1 MSLPVG
7 GVVATEYQFEI
18 VERIGSVQRF
28 TVHDGLGMP
37 GDYSL
42 IDVPHFVD
50 LDLLSN
56 SRSFHFQADFH
67 GFSRM
72 A

>member
-7 GVVATEYQFEI
+7 GLVATEYQFEI
-18 VERIGSVQRF
+18 MERIGSVQWSA
-28 TVHDGLGMP
+28 VEDGLGVP

-56 SRSFHFQADFH
+56 SRSFHFYADFH
-67 GFSRM
+67 GLSRM